1 MFVVVFD
8 YYYYYIFAFANR
20 ELQNS
25 LMLRVGEVVSEKRNI
40 IKSFFFKKLGLVG
53 FVHVDDR
60 SLTVVVG
67 VLLFLTYFKIPLMM
81 QRFAFEVL

>member
-8 YYYYYIFAFANR
+8 YYYYIFAFANR

-40 IKSFFFKKLGLVG
+40 IKSFIKK
-53 FVHVDDR
+53 
-60 SLTVVVG
+60 
-67 VLLFLTYFKIPLMM
+67 KIRTGRLC
-81 QRFAFEVL
+81 AC